1 MSILAFHQ
9 LAHSF
14 GAVDLFEDVTASI
27 PNDGR
32 IGLVGPN
39 GVGKTTLLQIL
50 VGQVR
55 PSRGSVHLARDTRI
69 GYLRQEAM
77 LAFRGREHT
86 TVYQEMLRV
95 YDHLQAQGQQLRAM
109 EERMAAGDHSP
120 ELLDTYSHAQ
130 AEFER
135 LGGYDFELRI
145 QQVLDGLGFER
156 ASWQIPLEHLSGGQK
171 TRALLARLLLE
182 EPELLVLDEPTNHLD
197 VSAIE
202 WLENRLSAWRGA
214 VLIVSHD
221 RYFLDR
227 ITRTTWELSPTGIEL
242 YRGNY
247 SAYTTQRAERWGRR
261 RKALEADQARL
272 EKEMEYIRRNIAGQR
287 TSQAKGKLKRLN
299 RELGVDGKAFKL
311 WRTEETLK
319 AYKSRRAD
327 GESQTFNLDLSSEL
341 RSGQI
346 VLRTHRLQVGYPDHP
361 LFTADD
367 IELHRL
373 EAAALIG
380 PNGSGKTSFLKT
392 VLGELE
398 PLNGRLQHGASLQIG
413 YFSQAHDA
421 LELENTILDE
431 LLRFQNMPISEAR
444 SYLGQYAFSGDDVY
458 KPVGALSGGERGR
471 LALAVLALQKANFL
485 LLDEPT
491 NHLDIPSQELLQE
504 VLESFDGTILMVSHD
519 RYLIDRLATQIWSL
533 EDGRL
538 RVFEGNYQEYLTARL
553 QEREAEQSEPA
564 AADPP
569 PAVREPAAT
578 PALSKNERRR
588 LEEAL
593 AAVESQIEAGEARL
607 ARIRDDLQAAGAA
620 QDFDRIQSASL
631 EYGQLE
637 AHLEELL
644 QEWERLAKRKE
655 S

>member
-1 MSILAFHQ
+1 MSILSFHQ

-95 YDHLQAQGQQLRAM
+95 FDHLQALSRQLRAM